1 MLQFLQ
7 VTSTSG
13 SHISKFT
20 LRNQQFSG
28 AEERLLSIVK
38 SSKAVSTNKKYDVY
52 FQKFR
57 GWCIQ
62 NNIGYLPAS
71 VEAFAVYISGLVQ
84 KSVSKS
90 VVLSHFDSI
99 KWFHDFNLLKNPC
112 ADKLINLMIEGSKRI
127 LGRPIVKKGADYFDS
142 PEEDSG
148 KIRFRC

>member
-7 VTSTSG
+7 VTSTPW

-28 AEERLLSIVK
+28 AEERILSIVK
-38 SSKAVSTNKKYDVY
+38 SSKTVSTNKKYDVY

-71 VEAFAVYISGLVQ
+71 VEI
-84 KSVSKS
+84 S
-90 VVLSHFDSI
+90 VVLC
-99 KWFHDFNLLKNPC
+99 KNLCPNPSYC
-112 ADKLINLMIEGSKRI
+112 LIFTG
-127 LGRPIVKKGADYFDS
+127 
-142 PEEDSG
+142 
-148 KIRFRC
+148 